1 LKDVIELRPQFAE
14 RKMIFGKIK
23 ELFFVGIGGSGMSGI
38 AEILHN
44 LGYKISGSDNNS
56 SEITERLQQMGIAVY
71 FEHNPDN
78 IGSANV
84 VVISSAVGDDN
95 PEVMEARKRGIAVIK
110 RAEML
115 GELMRLKYSIG
126 IAGTHGKTTTTSM
139 IGKIMRD
146 AGLDPT
152 VIVGGIVTGR
162 GSGASLG
169 GGDYLIAEAD
179 EYDRSFLAMFPSMAV
194 ITNIEPEHL
203 DCYDGQEDLENSF
216 VTYMNRVPFYGLVV
230 YPADDPIVAQLQN
243 RITRASVSFGFTPGA
258 DYQAVEIKCLE
269 GYSKFTV
276 FRRDEK
282 LGEVRLSVPGVHNIR
297 NALTALASAMELEV
311 PFESVADSL
320 SKFRGVGRRFEI
332 KAVVNDIMVIDDY
345 AHHPTEIRATL
356 DTARSYNRRLI
367 VVYQPHLFSRTKQF
381 YKDFA
386 EALRQADI
394 VLLTDIYPA
403 REKPIE
409 GVTAAVIEEYAH
421 SKGFDNVRLIGQ
433 KENALSEIE
442 KMARPG
448 DMIITIGAGSVTL
461 LAPQIVQIL
470 EKMEDR

>member
-1 LKDVIELRPQFAE
+1 LKDIVELRPRFAR

-44 LGYKISGSDNNS
+44 LGYKISGSDNNPS
-56 SEITERLQQMGIAVY
+56 DITRRLQELGVTIFY
-71 FEHNPDN
+71 EHRAEN
-78 IGSANV
+78 IGTANV
-84 VVISSAVGDDN
+84 VVISSAVSADN
-95 PEVMEARKRGIAVIK
+95 PEVIEAGKRGVAVIK

-162 GSGASLG
+162 GTGASLG
-169 GGDYLIAEAD
+169 GGDYLVAEAD
-179 EYDRSFLAMFPSMAV
+179 EYDRSFLSMFPSMAV

-203 DCYDGQEDLENSF
+203 DCYDGQQDLENCF

-230 YPADDPIVAQLQN
+230 YPADDPIVSRLQS
-243 RITRASVSFGFTPGA
+243 RITRASVSFGLTPGA
-258 DYQAVEIKCLE
+258 DYQAVDIECIE
-269 GYSKFTV
+269 GHSKFTV
-276 FRRDEK
+276 FGRDEK
-282 LGEVRLSVPGVHNIR
+282 LGDIRLAVPGKHNVR
-297 NALTALASAMELEV
+297 NALAALAAVMELEV
-311 PFESVADSL
+311 PFDAAADSL

-332 KAVVNDIMVIDDY
+332 KAVVDDIMVVDDY
-345 AHHPTEIRATL
+345 AHHPTEITATIE
-356 DTARSYNRRLI
+356 TAKTYGRRVI
-367 VVYQPHLFSRTKQF
+367 VIYQPHLFSRTLQF
-381 YKDFA
+381 YKEFA
-386 EALRQADI
+386 EVLHHADL

-409 GVTAAVIEEYAH
+409 GVTAGMIEEYAKE
-421 SKGFDNVRLIGQ
+421 KGFDNIRFIGE
-433 KENALSEIE
+433 KENAVCEIAE
-442 KMARPG
+442 TSRPG
-448 DMIITIGAGSVTL
+448 DMIITVGAGSITL
-461 LAPQIVQIL
+461 LSPQIVKTL
-470 EKMEDR
+470 EERKDG